1 MTLDAPR
8 PIGAQHDLSAFD
20 CGAPP
25 LDDWLR
31 RRALA
36 NELGGIS
43 RTYVITASDN
53 PKVVGY
59 VSLAA
64 ATILDKEATGA
75 VRRNTPPTIPA
86 ILIGRLAV
94 DRHWQGRDVGRSLLQ
109 FAIATAIDAGVR
121 VGVRAILVHAK
132 DEAAAA
138 WYRRYG
144 FQPSAVS
151 PTTLMITT
159 SAAAKAF
166 AAPQ

>member
-1 MTLDAPR
+1 MLDAPC
-8 PIGAQHDLSAFD
+8 PIGDRHDLADFD

-36 NELGGIS
+36 NEFGGIS
-43 RTYVITASDN
+43 RTYVITASGN
-53 PKVVGY
+53 PVVVGY

-75 VRRNTPPTIPA
+75 VRRNASPTIPA

-94 DRHWQGRDVGRSLLQ
+94 DRRWQGRDVGRSLLQ
-109 FAIATAIDAGVR
+109 FAVATAIDAGVR
-121 VGVRAILVHAK
+121 IGVRAILVHAK

-138 WYRRYG
+138 WYRRRG
-144 FQPSAVS
+144 FQPSAIS